1 MHPTYGHLDS
11 KSSEVISKWPLGGR
25 RGSRQLSATLCPV
38 DAISSPAAGALSF
51 GRAAQKR
58 RRQGRGKPSA
68 AAVPARPE
76 RVPPLAKLILA
87 AAAVVA
93 LLLALRA
100 AAPLPWSYDEYYHL
114 GLARE
119 MRSGVRIESFR
130 WTPFSIL
137 YDRFVD
143 STPLFHLLLLPFA
156 TLPLA
161 TAATIGVLLGQIF
174 LVGAFAW
181 SLGSLRVPR
190 PWWFVLALPA
200 MGTLFVQRLEMLRPQ
215 VWLIGFAVLALAV
228 LFQRRW
234 TALFVVAAL
243 FGLVHTGGWIAIPLA
258 VLWSVAGL
266 ASPGEPEEHP
276 IPRRIPWQPAAA
288 AAGGWLA
295 GQLVHPEVPANFRLF
310 AISNFVVPFQ
320 STAAGAA
327 VLRSTLG
334 TEMSPPEGAVLG
346 QQWPALLAAGIVLWA
361 LVFRPRLRSR
371 ATLTAGLAALAF
383 LAAGTFAARRFFELG
398 APLALL
404 ALALI
409 VREWKAAALPS
420 PLLGRGWM
428 AAAVA
433 IALGGVWTVGTL
445 QTYGFGL
452 ASPPLAMARW
462 LGEHGKPGERVFT
475 VQWAD
480 SAPLLYAAPQ
490 LQSIVALD
498 PTVFYLKDP
507 ARFRTYAD
515 IVADRDPD
523 PASAIRRQFGA
534 RWVTVPYNAFRP
546 VASRLAKSPGVEL
559 VYGDRDYAVM
569 DLGAPPTRTAP

>member
-1 MHPTYGHLDS
+1 MLDA
-11 KSSEVISKWPLGGR
+11 L
-25 RGSRQLSATLCPV
+25 
-38 DAISSPAAGALSF
+38 SSPPGVLSF

-58 RRQGRGKPSA
+58 RGRKRPEAAA

-76 RVPPLAKLILA
+76 RIPPRVKLILA
-87 AAAVVA
+87 AAAVVG
-93 LLLALRA
+93 LLFALRA

-143 STPLFHLLLLPFA
+143 STPLFHLLLMPFA
-156 TLPLA
+156 ALPLA
-161 TAATIGVLLGQIF
+161 TAATVGVLLGQVS

-181 SLGSLRVPR
+181 ALGSLRVPR

-215 VWLIGFAVLALAV
+215 VWLIGFTVLALAV
-228 LFQRRW
+228 LCERRW
-234 TALFVVAAL
+234 TALFVVTAL
-243 FGLVHTGGWIAIPLA
+243 FGLTHTGGWIAIPLA
-258 VLWSVAGL
+258 ILWSVAGL
-266 ASPGEPEEHP
+266 ASPGEPDGQQ
-276 IPRRIPWQPAAA
+276 IPRRIARPIPWQPAAA

-334 TEMSPPEGAVLG
+334 TEMSPPEGSVLV

-361 LVFRPRLRSR
+361 LAFRSRLRGR
-371 ATLTAGLAALAF
+371 ATLTTGIAALAF
-383 LAAGTFAARRFFELG
+383 VAAGTFAARRFFELG

-404 ALALI
+404 ALALV
-409 VREWKAAALPS
+409 VREWRDAALPS

-428 AAAVA
+428 AAGVA
-433 IALGGVWTVGTL
+433 IVLGGVWTVGTL

-452 ASPPLAMARW
+452 ASPPLAMAEW

-490 LQSIVALD
+490 LQSLVALD

-507 ARFRTYAD
+507 ARFQTYAD
-515 IVADRDPD
+515 IVADRNPD
-523 PASAIRRQFGA
+523 PVTAIRQEFGA

-546 VASRLAKSPGVEL
+546 VASRLARSPGVQL

-569 DLGAPPTRTAP
+569 DLGPPPTRTAR

>member
-1 MHPTYGHLDS
+1 VL
-11 KSSEVISKWPLGGR
+11 
-25 RGSRQLSATLCPV
+25 
-38 DAISSPAAGALSF
+38 DAISSPAGGFLAF

-58 RRQGRGKPSA
+58 RQRQGRREPA
-68 AAVPARPE
+68 AATAPSRPE
-76 RVPPLAKLILA
+76 LVPPRVKLILA
-87 AAAVVA
+87 AAAVVG
-93 LLLALRA
+93 LLFALRA

-119 MRSGVRIESFR
+119 MRSGVRIASFR

-137 YDRFVD
+137 FDRFVD
-143 STPLFHLLLLPFA
+143 STPLFHLLLMPFA
-156 TLPLA
+156 ALPLA
-161 TAATIGVLLGQIF
+161 MAATVGVLLGQVF

-181 SLGSLRVPR
+181 ALGSLRVPR

-215 VWLIGFAVLALAV
+215 VWLVGFTVLALAV
-228 LFQRRW
+228 LCERRW
-234 TALFVVAAL
+234 TALFVVTAL
-243 FGLVHTGGWIAIPLA
+243 FGLTHTGGWIAIPLA
-258 VLWSVAGL
+258 ILWSFAGL
-266 ASPGEPEEHP
+266 AAPGDPDGRW
-276 IPRRIPWQPAAA
+276 IARRIPWQPAAA

-334 TEMSPPEGAVLG
+334 TEMSPPEGSVLG

-361 LVFRPRLRSR
+361 LAFRSRLRSR
-371 ATLTAGLAALAF
+371 ATLTTGIAALAF
-383 LAAGTFAARRFFELG
+383 VAAGTFAARRFFELG

-404 ALALI
+404 ALALV
-409 VREWKAAALPS
+409 VREWNAAGFPSPRPNRWRTAAAL
-420 PLLGRGWM
+420 
-428 AAAVA
+428 A
-433 IALGGVWTVGTL
+433 IVLGGVWTIGTL
-445 QTYGFGL
+445 RGYGFGL
-452 ASPPLAMARW
+452 ASPPLEMARW

-490 LQSIVALD
+490 LQSLVALD

-507 ARFRTYAD
+507 ARFQTYAD
-515 IVADRDPD
+515 IVADRNSD
-523 PASAIRRQFGA
+523 PASAIRREFGA

-546 VASRLAKSPGVEL
+546 VASRLAKSPGVQL

-569 DLGAPPTRTAP
+569 DLGPPPTQTAR